1 MSTETQPL
9 QTDHINFKD
18 FDKGYAPFA
27 EALRSLGFNWQ
38 IALTEDLKGFC
49 RVHGGDAQ
57 LFFRLPAATQGPAG
71 TEVTERTVISD
82 LWSGV
87 SETLAVN
94 RQKQPGKLIK
104 VRSMQLEGST
114 LRFTVS

>member
-1 MSTETQPL
+1 MNPDL
-9 QTDHINFKD
+9 QTLPTDTINFKD
-18 FDKGYAPFA
+18 MDKGYAPFA
-27 EALRSLGFNWQ
+27 EALHTLGFDWQ
-38 IALTEDLKGFC
+38 ISKTEDLKGWFE
-49 RVHGGDAQ
+49 VHGAEARMCFRMPATGD
-57 LFFRLPAATQGPAG
+57 TQRGV
-71 TEVTERTVISD
+71 EVTEQSVISD

-87 SETLAVN
+87 SESLALF

>member
-49 RVHGGDAQ
+49 RV
-57 LFFRLPAATQGPAG
+57 LAATPSCSSGFLLPRRPG
-71 TEVTERTVISD
+71 GEVTERTVISD

-104 VRSMQLEGST
+104 VRSMQLDGST
-114 LRFTVS
+114 LTFSVS